1 MSLLS
6 FLLRY
11 NIEDSVPTFIY
22 TYTNVGRPVIS
33 NLGLHI
39 NDTSP
44 VIKITWNEE
53 SSDVIDYYLV
63 TINQM
68 EIVNTTTSSISVTTT
83 DLEIIFSVVA
93 VNCVGIGSSTSIS
106 LNRTR
111 GNHISSVCDSACYCT
126 FSEIDKN
133 H

>member
-1 MSLLS
+1 ML
-6 FLLRY
+6 
-11 NIEDSVPTFIY
+11 I
-22 TYTNVGRPVIS
+22 VGRPDIIS

-44 VIKITWNEE
+44 VMIKMSWNEE
-53 SSDVIDYYLV
+53 RSDVIDYYLV

-68 EIVNTTTSSISVTTT
+68 EIINTTASSISVTTI

-93 VNCVGIGSSTSIS
+93 VNCLGMGSSTGIS

-111 GNHISSVCDSACYCT
+111 GTYNNRYYTRERDWKPPTH
-126 FSEIDKN
+126 FL
-133 H
+133 